1 MQNTYM
7 DYRKHRIKI
16 IIAVIII
23 LLMSLAASFGGG
35 GDGGK
40 EEDEDNSTVNTE
52 VDSASLEEKVELA
65 KSESKFMSMVV
76 NPLDNPKVV
85 NASSMLMFEQLDKN
99 GDGQIFG
106 DEILTNEMEGFDVND
121 DDVLSMDELKKY
133 IKGKSNPQ
141 TS

>member
-1 MQNTYM
+1 M

-16 IIAVIII
+16 IVAVIII

-35 GDGGK
+35 GGGGGGK

-65 KSESKFMSMVV
+65 KSESKFRSMVV
-76 NPLDNPKVV
+76 NPLDDPKVV

-106 DEILTNEMEGFDVND
+106 DEILTDEMEGFDVND

>member
-1 MQNTYM
+1 M

>member
-1 MQNTYM
+1 M

-16 IIAVIII
+16 IVAVIII

-35 GDGGK
+35 GGK
-40 EEDEDNSTVNTE
+40 EEDTSSTVNTE

-65 KSESKFMSMVV
+65 KAEAKFMSMVV
-76 NPLDNPKVV
+76 NPLDDPKVL
-85 NASSMLMFEQLDKN
+85 NASSMLMFDQLDKN

-106 DEILTNEMEGFDVND
+106 DEILTDEMEGFDVND

>member
-1 MQNTYM
+1 
-7 DYRKHRIKI
+7 
-16 IIAVIII
+16 
-23 LLMSLAASFGGG
+23 MSLAASFGGG